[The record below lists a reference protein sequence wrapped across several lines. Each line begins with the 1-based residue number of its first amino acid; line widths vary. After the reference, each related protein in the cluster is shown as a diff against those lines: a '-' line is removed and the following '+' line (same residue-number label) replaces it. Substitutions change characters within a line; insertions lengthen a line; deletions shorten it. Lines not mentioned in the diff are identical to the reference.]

1 VNNSTQ
7 KSCRVRRISMNF
19 YRDQVAMIK
28 IARRVIVIFA
38 VLSFST
44 VNAASN
50 NSADLLKYVPADT
63 PYVIASTEPFPSA
76 LADKIEPTIDEIL
89 KAYQSVLRQV
99 MAEQLVKMSAEEG
112 SGGEAEQFRGLMEE
126 VIGLLSLESI
136 RGAGIERES
145 AFVFYGNGLMPVLRL
160 ELSDPDLFDAAISS
174 IEDKAGKAL
183 LDGEAKG
190 TSYKYA
196 NAEKINFII
205 ATLDDQVVITIVPAS
220 FDERQVGLALGSKA
234 PRKNLKKSKALQA
247 IDKEYGFSGY
257 LTGYIDT
264 ERLAGIFSGNTTDQ
278 DDDFFTA
285 IGDKP
290 PEFTAVCSAEI
301 MEMAGIA
308 PRIVLGYSGVSPER
322 VESSM
327 IIELR
332 EDIAKGLAMV
342 PAAVPGLGA
351 DLGGF
356 MSLGFGL
363 NPLALRDFYE
373 ARLDAMEA
381 DPYECEKF
389 AALQAGVAKGREA
402 LDTPL
407 PPVVYSF
414 RGFVANIADIQGLDF
429 SSSTAPESIDA
440 SILVAIE
447 NAESLVMMAAM
458 MDPQIAALN
467 LLPDGKPVKLELAQ
481 LAEFAGDAFAALSTD
496 ALSISLGEGAETNSA
511 DMLVADSAEP
521 APFMSM
527 NIDSARYYSMIGEA
541 MSQEPV
547 GDDAEKMPKAIRDA
561 ISDVMVLSG
570 SMYERMSVE
579 VQFTARGVE
588 INSVMKL
595 SD

>member
-1 VNNSTQ
+1 
-7 KSCRVRRISMNF
+7 MN
-19 YRDQVAMIK
+19 K
-28 IARRVIVIFA
+28 IARRAIAIFA

-50 NSADLLKYVPADT
+50 NSADLLKYIPADT

-89 KAYQSVLRQV
+89 QAYQRVLRQV

-112 SGGEAEQFRGLMEE
+112 SGEEAEQFRGLMEE
-126 VIGLLSLESI
+126 VISLLSLESI

-174 IEDKAGKAL
+174 IEEKAGKAL
-183 LDGEAKG
+183 EVGEAKG

-220 FDERQVGLALGSKA
+220 FDERQVASALGSKA

-247 IDKEYGFSGY
+247 IDKEYGYSGY
-257 LTGYIDT
+257 MTGYIDT

-278 DDDFFTA
+278 DDAFFTA
-285 IGDKP
+285 MGDKP
-290 PEFTAVCSAEI
+290 PELTAACSAEI

-308 PRIVLGYSGVSPER
+308 PRIVVGYTGVSAER
-322 VESSM
+322 IESSI

-332 EDIAKGLAMV
+332 EDIAEGLATV

-363 NPLALRDFYE
+363 NPMALRDFYE
-373 ARLDAMEA
+373 ARLDAIEA
-381 DPYECEKF
+381 DPYECDKF
-389 AALQAGVAKGREA
+389 APLQAGVAKGREA
-402 LDTPL
+402 LNTPL

-440 SILVAIE
+440 SILVAVE
-447 NAESLVMMAAM
+447 NAEALVMMAAM

-467 LLPDGKPVKLELAQ
+467 LLPDGKPVKLELTQ

-496 ALSISLGEGAETNSA
+496 ALSISLGEGAATNSA

-521 APFMSM
+521 TPFMSM
-527 NIDSARYYSMIGEA
+527 NMDSARYYSLIGEA
-541 MSQEPV
+541 MAQEPV
-547 GDDAEKMPKAIRDA
+547 GDDAEKMPKAMRDA
-561 ISDVMVLSG
+561 MSDVMVLSG
-570 SMYERMSVE
+570 SIYERMSVE
-579 VQFTARGVE
+579 IQFTARGVE
-588 INSVMKL
+588 INNSVMKL

>member
-1 VNNSTQ
+1 
-7 KSCRVRRISMNF
+7 MNF
-19 YRDQVAMIK
+19 YQDQVAMNK
-28 IARRVIVIFA
+28 IATRAIAIFA

-44 VNAASN
+44 VHAASN
-50 NSADLLKYVPADT
+50 NSADLLKYIPADT
-63 PYVIASTEPFPSA
+63 PYVIASTKPLPSA

-89 KAYQSVLRQV
+89 QAYQRVLRQV

-112 SGGEAEQFRGLMEE
+112 SGEEAQQFRGLMEE
-126 VIGLLSLESI
+126 VIGLMSLDSI
-136 RGAGIERES
+136 RGAGIERDS

-160 ELSDPDLFDAAISS
+160 ELSDPDLFDAAIDR
-174 IEDKAGKAL
+174 IEEQAGKAL
-183 LDGEAKG
+183 LVGEAKG
-190 TSYKYA
+190 MAYKYA

-220 FDERQVGLALGSKA
+220 FDERQVASALGSKA
-234 PRKNLKKSKALQA
+234 PRKNLKKSKALRA
-247 IDKEYGFSGY
+247 INKEYGFSGY
-257 LTGYIDT
+257 LTGFIDT

-278 DDDFFTA
+278 DDDFFAA

-290 PEFTAVCSAEI
+290 PELTAACSAEV

-308 PRIVLGYSGVSPER
+308 PRVVLGYTAVSAER
-322 VESSM
+322 VESSL

-332 EDIAKGLAMV
+332 EDIAEGLVTV

-351 DLGGF
+351 DWGGF

-363 NPLALRDFYE
+363 NPMALRDFYE
-373 ARLDAMEA
+373 ARLDAMES
-381 DPYECEKF
+381 DPYECDKF
-389 AALQAGVAKGREA
+389 APLQVGVAKGREA
-402 LDTPL
+402 LNTPL

-429 SSSTAPESIDA
+429 SRSTAPESIDA
-440 SILVAIE
+440 SILIAVE

-511 DMLVADSAEP
+511 DMLLAGSPDPV
-521 APFMSM
+521 PFMSM
-527 NIDSARYYSMIGEA
+527 NMDSARYYSMIGEA
-541 MSQEPV
+541 MAQEPA

-561 ISDVMVLSG
+561 VRDVMVLSG

-588 INSVMKL
+588 INGVMKL